1 MRRSFLPFALLGFFA
16 LPMLGAQATALTDDL
31 QGLSK
36 QQVEDSVEFAF
47 GNALFFLF
55 HEAGHML
62 VSEFNLPVLGREEDA
77 VDTLSTLLLLEADD
91 EVFDTALT
99 DSVDG
104 WTFSAEASEAAEEDQ
119 ALWDVH
125 ALDRQRAF
133 SMVCMMVGKDAEKF
147 KESADNLEFPAER
160 RKQCVGEYLK
170 AHDSWFSVL
179 KPHQRTDGQNNKFT
193 ITYKKPNNKELE
205 DYADLTKT
213 AKVLDILAELLSG
226 LYKLDDGI
234 KLTAA
239 ECGEPNAYWSPSER
253 EVTYCY
259 ELMQWHMQT
268 VANYFR
274 NGEDSSDDE
283 AEETTSEAKP
293 ALTRVFGTATARQ

>member
-104 WTFSAEASEAAEEDQ
+104 WTFSAEASEAAEEEQ

-170 AHDSWFSVL
+170 AHDSWFGVL

-193 ITYKKPNNKELE
+193 ITYKKPNNKGLE

-274 NGEDSSDDE
+274 NGEDSNDDE